1 MKNQL
6 LFLFIAI
13 LFFVSNVTLGQH
25 KISLK
30 EKNGVL
36 YLPCKINGMQLD
48 YVFDTGASIVT
59 INDSIYRLM
68 QSNELITIDDS
79 IGIEKYQDAS
89 GDIIE
94 CNTFNIKKIEIG
106 GIVLENIKGGVVPNN
121 NKSFLLGQ
129 SALKSIGSYNLDIKN
144 KILEINDHA
153 LLIDGIYKRTTS
165 TDSVLNY
172 IIEEI
177 REVNDDSLTFG
188 YNFDYNKSIVQPK
201 ALYRKLDSIINSK
214 EYLMDNSKDTA
225 NLILANAYLG
235 LYHINNGYEKDEGRK
250 YIKKF
255 IENESFFRYVNKGD
269 QCEFIIDSSYYNI
282 DGKRNNRI
290 FIREVD
296 SSYYYENKITKERFY
311 EFHCHENE
319 IYLTHKYIHG
329 EKFSY
334 CHPAIKKVLV
344 EMVDDYYESK
354 EYLECIK
361 FGIKAHSILNKYYY
375 LSSFGGGTY
384 YLHNSIL
391 SNMANS
397 KVALSDYNGALRD
410 IDTLFAYSKANY
422 RYWKNTYKEVNAKCE
437 ERCDEQPYE
446 MYILKGICYYK
457 LKKYAAVIAEID
469 KYFLKANLELKK
481 DEKKGVQTVNVEN
494 LSLAYFYRGLAK
506 IELKNKQSGCADLSK
521 SGELGFSDA
530 YDVIQEKCN

>member
-36 YLPCKINGMQLD
+36 YLPCKINGIQLD

-153 LLIDGIYKRTTS
+153 LLIDGIYKRSNS
-165 TDSVLNY
+165 TDSVLSY
-172 IIEEI
+172 ITQEI
-177 REVNDDSLTFG
+177 YLGNQYFIDVF
-188 YNFDYNKSIVQPK
+188 YNKKIQQPT
-201 ALYRKLDSIINSK
+201 ALYSMLDSIINSE
-214 EYLMDNSKDTA
+214 EYLMDNTKDTTK
-225 NLILANAYLG
+225 LIMAYAYLG
-235 LYHINNGYEKDEGRK
+235 LYYLNSAYSFTKDKGRE

-255 IENESFFRYVNKGD
+255 IENENFLRYVIRGD
-269 QCEFIIDSSYYNI
+269 QCKIMHDSTYYNI

-290 FIREVD
+290 FIGEFD

-311 EFHCHENE
+311 EFSKNSDKGSETKYTHRYQHEKMIFE
-319 IYLTHKYIHG
+319 S
-329 EKFSY
+329 ER
-334 CHPAIKKVLV
+334 AINSVIV
-344 EMVDDYYESK
+344 AMVNHYYESK

-361 FGIKAHSILNKYYY
+361 FGAKTLSILNKNYKQKNGFFDVLEY
-375 LSSFGGGTY
+375 FNIKT
-384 YLHNSIL
+384 IL
-391 SNMANS
+391 FDMANS
-397 KVALSDYNGALRD
+397 KVALSDYNGALLD
-410 IDTLFAYSKANY
+410 IGNLFTIYKLHCNYSKDY
-422 RYWKNTYKEVNAKCE
+422 YKSMDAECRE
-437 ERCDEQPYE
+437 PYN
-446 MYILKGICYYK
+446 MYILKGICYYN
-457 LKKYAAVIAEID
+457 LKKHAAAIAEID
-469 KYFLKANLELKK
+469 KYFRKANFDLKK
-481 DEKKGVQTVNVEN
+481 DEEEGVQTVDVEN
-494 LSLAYFYRGLAK
+494 LSLAYFYRGLSK

>member
-6 LFLFIAI
+6 LFLLIAI

-68 QSNELITIDDS
+68 QSNELISLDDS

-94 CNTFNIKKIEIG
+94 CVTFNIKKIEIG

-165 TDSVLNY
+165 ADSVLNY
-172 IIEEI
+172 IIEALI
-177 REVNDDSLTFG
+177 EVNDDSVNTF
-188 YNFDYNKSIVQPK
+188 NLFDYNKIIQQPK
-201 ALYRKLDSIINSK
+201 ALYRKLDSIINSE
-214 EYLMDNSKDTA
+214 EYLMGNTKDTA
-225 NLILANAYLG
+225 NLILAYAYLG
-235 LYHINNGYEKDEGRK
+235 SYYINNWEHDKGRH

-255 IENESFFRYVNKGD
+255 IENENFLKFVIYHRLRNSVPK
-269 QCEFIIDSSYYNI
+269 IYNC
-282 DGKRNNRI
+282 
-290 FIREVD
+290 VD
-296 SSYYYENKITKERFY
+296 
-311 EFHCHENE
+311 
-319 IYLTHKYIHG
+319 
-329 EKFSY
+329 
-334 CHPAIKKVLV
+334 AIPIVLIA
-344 EMVDDYYESK
+344 MVHDYYDSER
-354 EYLECIK
+354 YLECIK
-361 FGIKAHSILNKYYY
+361 FGAKTHSFLIKYYNWRKFVFFDPKNKYDYDDY
-375 LSSFGGGTY
+375 KHIIFI
-384 YLHNSIL
+384 LHE
-391 SNMANS
+391 MANS
-397 KVALSDYNGALRD
+397 KVSLSDYNGALRD
-410 IDTLFAYSKANY
+410 IDTIFAYSKLMMDY
-422 RYWKNTYKEVNAKCE
+422 YKYHNMKCE
-437 ERCDEQPYE
+437 RCEFYE
-446 MYILKGICYYK
+446 VYVLKGICYYK
-457 LKKYAAVIAEID
+457 LKKYAAAIAEID
-469 KYFLKANLELKK
+469 KYFRKANLDLKK
-481 DEKKGVQTVNVEN
+481 DEEEGVQTVNVEN

>member
-6 LFLFIAI
+6 LFLLIAI
-13 LFFVSNVTLGQH
+13 LFFVSNVTLGQQ

-68 QSNELITIDDS
+68 QSNELISLDDS

-94 CNTFNIKKIEIG
+94 CVTFNIKKIEIG

-129 SALKSIGSYNLDIKN
+129 SALKFLGSYNLDIKN
-144 KILEINDHA
+144 KILEINDQA
-153 LLIDGIYKRTTS
+153 LLIDGIYKRTAS

-172 IIEEI
+172 ILEEI
-177 REVNDDSLTFG
+177 IDT
-188 YNFDYNKSIVQPK
+188 NFDMNHILSIYNKSIEQPI
-201 ALYRKLDSIINSK
+201 ALFSKLDSIINSE
-214 EYLMDNSKDTA
+214 EYLMDSFKDTT
-225 NLILANAYLG
+225 NLILAYSYLG
-235 LYHINNGYEKDEGRK
+235 LHYINNGYTYSKDKGRK
-250 YIKKF
+250 YIKKL
-255 IENESFFRYVNKGD
+255 IENESFLRYVNRGD
-269 QCEFIIDSSYYNI
+269 QCELILDSSYYGI
-282 DGKRNNRI
+282 DGKRNNKQCYLHM
-290 FIREVD
+290 D
-296 SSYYYENKITKERFY
+296 SSVFYENKITKRRFY
-311 EFHCHENE
+311 NNSHNEEHERKFKKCHIAIEN
-319 IYLTHKYIHG
+319 
-329 EKFSY
+329 
-334 CHPAIKKVLV
+334 VLV
-344 EMVDDYYESK
+344 EIVNDYYKSEQ
-354 EYLECIK
+354 YLECIK
-361 FGIKAHSILNKYYY
+361 IGLKTHSILNKYYY

-410 IDTLFAYSKANY
+410 IDTLFAYSKADC
-422 RYWKNTYKEVNAKCE
+422 RYWKNFWKEINE
-437 ERCDEQPYE
+437 EYECEQPYE

-457 LKKYAAVIAEID
+457 LKKYAAAIAEID
-469 KYFLKANLELKK
+469 KYFSKANLELKK
-481 DEKKGVQTVNVEN
+481 DEEKGVQTVNIEN

-530 YDVIQEKCN
+530 YNFIQEKCN

>member
-6 LFLFIAI
+6 LFLLIAI

-68 QSNELITIDDS
+68 QSNELISLDDS

-94 CNTFNIKKIEIG
+94 CVTFNIKKIEIG

-144 KILEINDHA
+144 KILEINDQA
-153 LLIDGIYKRTTS
+153 LLIDGIYKRTAS

-172 IIEEI
+172 IIKAL
-177 REVNDDSLTFG
+177 REVNNDSLTYG
-188 YNFDYNKSIVQPK
+188 HNFDYNKSIVQPK
-201 ALYRKLDSIINSK
+201 ALYSKLDSIINS
-214 EYLMDNSKDTA
+214 EDYLMDNTKDTA
-225 NLILANAYLG
+225 NLILAHAYLG
-235 LYHINNGYEKDEGRK
+235 FYYLNSAYSFTKDKGRQ

-255 IENESFFRYVNKGD
+255 IENENLLRYVIRGD
-269 QCEFIIDSSYYNI
+269 QCEFKRDSSYYNI

-290 FIREVD
+290 FIGEFD

-311 EFHCHENE
+311 EFHSGKNMIDAEHSHTIHNSKF
-319 IYLTHKYIHG
+319 IYCDY
-329 EKFSY
+329 
-334 CHPAIKKVLV
+334 AIKKVLV
-344 EMVDDYYESK
+344 VMVNDYYESK

-361 FGIKAHSILNKYYY
+361 FGVKAHSILNKYYY

-391 SNMANS
+391 SDMANS

-410 IDTLFAYSKANY
+410 IDTLFAYSKANSK
-422 RYWKNTYKEVNAKCE
+422 YWKNSYKEINAECNEK
-437 ERCDEQPYE
+437 CDEQPYE

-457 LKKYAAVIAEID
+457 LKKYASAIAEID
-469 KYFLKANLELKK
+469 KYFSKANLELKK

-530 YDVIQEKCN
+530 YNFIQ

>member
-6 LFLFIAI
+6 LFLLIVI

-68 QSNELITIDDS
+68 QSNELISLDDS

-94 CNTFNIKKIEIG
+94 CVTFNIKKIEIG

-129 SALKSIGSYNLDIKN
+129 SALKILGSYNLDIKN
-144 KILEINDHA
+144 KILEINDQA
-153 LLIDGIYKRTTS
+153 LLIDGIYKRTAS

-177 REVNDDSLTFG
+177 REVNDDSLTYG
-188 YNFDYNKSIVQPK
+188 HSFDYNKSIVQPK
-201 ALYRKLDSIINSK
+201 ALYSKLDSIINS
-214 EYLMDNSKDTA
+214 EDYLMDNKKDTA

-235 LYHINNGYEKDEGRK
+235 FYYLNSAYSFTKDKGRQ

-255 IENESFFRYVNKGD
+255 IENENLLRYVIRGD
-269 QCEFIIDSSYYNI
+269 QCEFKRDSSYYNI

-290 FIREVD
+290 FIGEFD

-311 EFHCHENE
+311 EFHSGKNMIDAEHSHTIHNSKF
-319 IYLTHKYIHG
+319 IYCDY
-329 EKFSY
+329 
-334 CHPAIKKVLV
+334 AIKKVLV
-344 EMVDDYYESK
+344 VMVNDYYESK

-361 FGIKAHSILNKYYY
+361 FGVKAHSILIKYYK
-375 LSSFGGGTY
+375 LTGMG
-384 YLHNSIL
+384 LNSTFHSQNTIL
-391 SNMANS
+391 SEIANY
-397 KVALSDYNGALRD
+397 KVSLFDYNGALRD
-410 IDTLFAYSKANY
+410 IDTLFAYSKVHCS
-422 RYWKNTYKEVNAKCE
+422 YWRAFYKKENQECE
-437 ERCDEQPYE
+437 PYE
-446 MYILKGICYYK
+446 MYILKGICYYN
-457 LKKYAAVIAEID
+457 LKKYAAAIAQFE
-469 KYFLKANLELKK
+469 KYFIKANSELKK
-481 DEKKGVQTVNVEN
+481 DNMKVNIEN

>member
-6 LFLFIAI
+6 LFLLIVI

-68 QSNELITIDDS
+68 QSNELISLDDS

-94 CNTFNIKKIEIG
+94 CVTFNIKKIEIG

-144 KILEINDHA
+144 KILEINDHS

-172 IIEEI
+172 IIEALI
-177 REVNDDSLTFG
+177 EVNDDSLIIG
-188 YNFDYNKSIVQPK
+188 RFDYNKSIVQPK
-201 ALYRKLDSIINSK
+201 VLYSKLDSIINSE
-214 EYLMDNSKDTA
+214 EYLMDSFKDTA

-235 LYHINNGYEKDEGRK
+235 LYHINKGYEKDKGRK

-255 IENESFFRYVNKGD
+255 I
-269 QCEFIIDSSYYNI
+269 
-282 DGKRNNRI
+282 
-290 FIREVD
+290 
-296 SSYYYENKITKERFY
+296 
-311 EFHCHENE
+311 
-319 IYLTHKYIHG
+319 
-329 EKFSY
+329 
-334 CHPAIKKVLV
+334 KVLFH
-344 EMVDDYYESK
+344 K
-354 EYLECIK
+354 I
-361 FGIKAHSILNKYYY
+361 
-375 LSSFGGGTY
+375 
-384 YLHNSIL
+384 
-391 SNMANS
+391 
-397 KVALSDYNGALRD
+397 
-410 IDTLFAYSKANY
+410 
-422 RYWKNTYKEVNAKCE
+422 VN
-437 ERCDEQPYE
+437 
-446 MYILKGICYYK
+446 I
-457 LKKYAAVIAEID
+457 
-469 KYFLKANLELKK
+469 
-481 DEKKGVQTVNVEN
+481 
-494 LSLAYFYRGLAK
+494 
-506 IELKNKQSGCADLSK
+506 
-521 SGELGFSDA
+521 
-530 YDVIQEKCN
+530 